1 MFLVLRQMR
10 WVIAVLVVLN
20 TGGCSKKSPQPAEAS
35 RPTDIILV
43 TLDTTRRDHLGAY
56 GYDRPVSVNLD
67 RFAEGADLYTR
78 AYASSSWTVPTHASI
93 LTGLYASDHGAHAET
108 AGDAF
113 VQLRADVPTLAE
125 QLRSRGYATAAIL
138 GAHTLA
144 ERFGLARGFDH
155 YEAPTAQSLL
165 ASRRADQI
173 TRRALSWLDEQ
184 ADDPVF
190 LFVNYFDPHIPYRP
204 PAGCHERFAP
214 GVAHHAGISVDWL
227 KRPMNENL
235 QLYDAEICFMDE
247 QFGVL
252 IEGLKERHRLNDA
265 LVVVVADHGESFDL
279 VEGMKHGHT
288 LDEELIRVPLFV
300 KQPRQRR
307 GTRIEDVFETRRL
320 FHTML
325 TAAKASPPEAAQA
338 QDDSQEFAVSELW
351 RGTPEQSNPVLRA
364 LVRWPL
370 KLVVPPGDGS
380 SDSRLYDLAASASEA
395 ADLAKKKSQERAALE
410 ALLGA
415 WLADRKAV
423 TGQPVELDPD
433 MVEKLRALGY
443 LE

>member
-1 MFLVLRQMR
+1 MH
-10 WVIAVLVVLN
+10 WVIAVVVVLN
-20 TGGCSKKSPQPAEAS
+20 TSGCSKKESPQPADTS

-67 RFAEGADLYTR
+67 RFAKEADLYTR

-93 LTGLYASDHGAHAET
+93 LTGLYASDHGAHSELT
-108 AGDAF
+108 GDSF
-113 VQLRADVPTLAE
+113 VQLRADIPTLAE
-125 QLRSRGYATAAIL
+125 QLHSRGYATAAIL

-165 ASRRADQI
+165 ASRRADRI

-184 ADDPVF
+184 GDDPVF
-190 LFVNYFDPHIPYRP
+190 LFVNYFDPHSPYRP

-214 GVAHHAGISVDWL
+214 GVAHHAGSSAEWL

-252 IEGLKERHRLNDA
+252 IEGLQERRRLNDA
-265 LVVVVADHGESFDL
+265 LVVVVADHGESFDPA
-279 VEGMKHGHT
+279 EGIRHGHT

-300 KQPRQRR
+300 KQPQQRR

-325 TAAKASPPEAAQA
+325 AVAKAPPPEAARP
-338 QDDSQEFAVSELW
+338 QDDSQDFAVSELW
-351 RGTPEQSNPVLRA
+351 RGTPEQSNPILRA

-380 SDSRLYDLAASASEA
+380 GASRLYDLAANASEA
-395 ADLAKKKSQERAALE
+395 TDLAKKKSQERVALE
-410 ALLGA
+410 ALLAA
-415 WLADRKAV
+415 WVANRKAV
-423 TGQPVELDPD
+423 TGPPVELDPE